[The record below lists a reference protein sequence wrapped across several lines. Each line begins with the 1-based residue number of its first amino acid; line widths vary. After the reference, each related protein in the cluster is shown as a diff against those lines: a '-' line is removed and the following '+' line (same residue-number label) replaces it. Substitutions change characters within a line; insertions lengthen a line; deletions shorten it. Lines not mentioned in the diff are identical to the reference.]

1 MYHHIL
7 TLDILALELGASD
20 LGLGQ
25 NFGSAQELDLAL
37 SIMKLSSEDSA
48 TAVLNLFTAAVLEG
62 SCLAAKLKSIE
73 NGKMSDKFSTE
84 HGANHSTAQVLHP
97 ESYPN

>member
-37 SIMKLSSEDSA
+37 SIMKLSSED
-48 TAVLNLFTAAVLEG
+48 VQRPF
-62 SCLAAKLKSIE
+62 
-73 NGKMSDKFSTE
+73 
-84 HGANHSTAQVLHP
+84 
-97 ESYPN
+97 